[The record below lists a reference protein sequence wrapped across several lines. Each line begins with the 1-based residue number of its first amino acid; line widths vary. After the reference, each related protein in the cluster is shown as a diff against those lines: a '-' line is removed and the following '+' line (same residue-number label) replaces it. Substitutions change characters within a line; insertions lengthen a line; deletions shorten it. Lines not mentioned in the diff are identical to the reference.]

1 MIKKKITIPVKMIY
15 VISQIVDTF
24 LHKTI
29 VRDDGT
35 KVPLDRDLPF
45 RLRYRLERNLDPL
58 RKYMLQV
65 ESTKTVCLA
74 KYGTYDEITQTVKLD
89 SEESKKAYMDKFKE
103 LMNLDIDLELVTIEE
118 EDLDLIKDLKVEE
131 FSNDMIK
138 VLINY
143 MVGDQPEL
151 TDLAEKL
158 NLNIEET
165 ENVK

>member
-1 MIKKKITIPVKMIY
+1 MTKKKITIPVKMIY
-15 VISQIVDTF
+15 VISQIIDTF

-29 VRDDGT
+29 KRDDGT
-35 KVPLDRDLPF
+35 EVTIDRDLPF

-58 RKYMLQV
+58 RKYMVQV

-74 KYGTYDEITQTVKLD
+74 KFGTYDEETQSVKLEGD
-89 SEESKKAYMDKFKE
+89 EAKKAYMTKFKE
-103 LMNLDIDLELVTIEE
+103 LMNLDIDLEIIPIEE
-118 EDLDLIKDLKVEE
+118 EDLDLIEGLKVEE
-131 FSNDMIK
+131 ISNDMIR

-143 MVGDQPEL
+143 MIGDQPLL

-158 NLNIEET
+158 DINIKET